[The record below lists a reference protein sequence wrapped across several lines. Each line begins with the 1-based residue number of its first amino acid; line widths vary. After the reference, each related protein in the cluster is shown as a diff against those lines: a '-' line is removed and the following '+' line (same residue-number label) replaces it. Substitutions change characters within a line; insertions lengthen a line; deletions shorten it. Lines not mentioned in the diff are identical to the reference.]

1 MINIFTTNSTTNFP
15 NPFHYVLIA
24 IITKTFKPNKAI
36 ESHWKI
42 DVDIIPG
49 PLTMDYFR
57 WILLPEQLADN
68 TKIAIRLDYISDWV
82 RVLPVPMHLGV

>member
-57 WILLPEQLADN
+57 
-68 TKIAIRLDYISDWV
+68 
-82 RVLPVPMHLGV
+82 